1 MQSMLKYLLLVS
13 FVVISSASQA
23 QQQAEMADTMRSNGK
38 IFVVVGVILIVL
50 TGLFVYLFSLDKK
63 VSRIE
68 KSLEKGYKTK

>member
-13 FVVISSASQA
+13 FVVLSFASNA

>member
-1 MQSMLKYLLLVS
+1 MLKYLLLVS
-13 FVVISSASQA
+13 FVVISFASQA

-38 IFVVVGVILIVL
+38 IFVVVGVILIVV